1 MSYEYEQ
8 QEWKTY
14 DKTLP
19 DNSQQEAIIT
29 KKRLD
34 HIESGLKKASRT
46 LEIGKLTVGTTNIP
60 DAYFDEDEDEIR
72 LNIEFPSFYVRS
84 SSGWKR

>member
-1 MSYEYEQ
+1 MPNNYEQ

-19 DNSQQEAIIT
+19 DNAQQEAIIT

-34 HIESGLKKASRT
+34 HIEEGLKKSNRS
-46 LEIGKLTVGTTNIP
+46 LEIGKLTVGKTKIP
-60 DAYFDEDEDEIR
+60 NA
-72 LNIEFPSFYVRS
+72 
-84 SSGWKR
+84 